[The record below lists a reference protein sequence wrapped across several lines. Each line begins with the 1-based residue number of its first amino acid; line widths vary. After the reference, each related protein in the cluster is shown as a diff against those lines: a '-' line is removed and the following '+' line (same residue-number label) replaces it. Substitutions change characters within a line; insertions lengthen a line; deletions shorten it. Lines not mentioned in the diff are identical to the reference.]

1 MAITGEKAT
10 IKIKTTSGE
19 SSSVVVKEMN
29 SWELNI
35 KVDTVDTSSFDGD
48 GWAENETSLKSW
60 ECSIEGFYNKTD
72 TTGQKAIL
80 SNMLARTKIDVELYY
95 DKASETPDYKGQVV
109 ITEFKT
115 GAKVKDGINVSY
127 SCTGSGALTG
137 DAMTVA

>member
-1 MAITGEKAT
+1 MAITGEKAV
-10 IKIKTTSGE
+10 IKIKAGE
-19 SSSVVVKEMN
+19 GTSVVIKEMN

-35 KVDTVDTSSFDGD
+35 KTEVVDTSSFDGD

-60 ECSIEGFYNKTD
+60 ECTIDGFFNKTD

-80 SNMLARTKIDVELYY
+80 SNMLNRTKIDIELYY
-95 DKASETPDYKGQVV
+95 DKDSEAPDYKGKVV

-115 GAKVKDGINVSY
+115 GAKLKEAISVSY

-137 DAMTVA
+137 SGLE